1 MSIHPTAIIHKGA
14 QVTGDNIEIGPYS
27 VVGEHVKLNPGVQI
41 GAHCVIDGWTE
52 LGEGCKVFTGAV
64 LGSIP
69 QDLKYKGEKTF
80 LKIGKNNIIRE
91 YCTINPG
98 THEGGG
104 ETVIGDNNLLM
115 AYVHVAHDC
124 RIGNNV
130 IMANLGTLAGHVTIE
145 DRAVLGGLAAI
156 HQFVR
161 IGRLCII
168 GGCSKVV
175 QDVPPF
181 SLVDGHPARIYGINS
196 IGLKRAQIPLPIR
209 ETLKKALRILV
220 AEGWAVQTA
229 IRKIEKELPPSP
241 ELAHLVQFVR
251 STKRGI
257 PH

>member
-1 MSIHPTAIIHKGA
+1 
-14 QVTGDNIEIGPYS
+14 
-27 VVGEHVKLNPGVQI
+27 
-41 GAHCVIDGWTE
+41 
-52 LGEGCKVFTGAV
+52 
-64 LGSIP
+64 
-69 QDLKYKGEKTF
+69 
-80 LKIGKNNIIRE
+80 
-91 YCTINPG
+91 
-98 THEGGG
+98 
-104 ETVIGDNNLLM
+104 
-115 AYVHVAHDC
+115 
-124 RIGNNV
+124 
-130 IMANLGTLAGHVTIE
+130 MANLGTLAGHVTID

-241 ELAHLVQFVR
+241 ELSHLVQFVR